1 MIMGTKLMLKSKRK
15 QFQIQKNKNNILPYE
30 VYGLYDNKWQLLH
43 CFISKK
49 QARNYIINFR
59 NELKTNSSA
68 TIFKFPN
75 DILNVFVIENLNFFE
90 NENYENGIFNK
101 YHVFHTYGGTKENN
115 NVFYYALS
123 YDGIF
128 LSEPLDE
135 FEIRKYFLELFYCP
149 SIKLKFHYL
158 I

>member
-1 MIMGTKLMLKSKRK
+1 MLKSKRK

-43 CFISKK
+43 CFISKR

-101 YHVFHTYGGTKENN
+101 YHVFHAYDGTKENN

-135 FEIRKYFLELFYCP
+135 FEIRKYFLELFYYP